1 MTWNLSK
8 NKTWANSTSTT
19 ITDIANTQDKITMKT
34 GKQRDKMQSHP
45 HTTMLSRIV
54 IAKMAIIMMAN
65 QMAAS
70 DTMITRGNPANMV
83 IVRNGEYVYM
93 LKK

>member
-1 MTWNLSK
+1 
-8 NKTWANSTSTT
+8 
-19 ITDIANTQDKITMKT
+19 
-34 GKQRDKMQSHP
+34 MQSHP
-45 HTTMLSRIV
+45 HTTMLTRIV